1 MDIQS
6 LFNLNGRVAVVTG
19 GSRGIGKMIV
29 EGYLKAGAARV
40 YISAR
45 KVDQIEETV
54 AEFGNQVIGLP
65 CDLSTVDG
73 CLSLAAQIAE
83 REEKVDILV
92 NNAGAGGKIVP
103 VGEQTDASIVDTIFT
118 NLIGPM
124 LGSRRIIPGMISRGD
139 GVIVNISSACSF
151 KSWPGWSIYSA
162 AKAGLE
168 QFARGL
174 YVELRPHGIRVS
186 TIIPAWGATEFTK
199 AADLPGHPAGDP
211 EIAKQCIQPSEM
223 GQTVLNIC
231 TQPKHLAVLEL
242 TLLPLVQEICP
253 L

>member
-1 MDIQS
+1 MTNNEKKPLQGIVS
-6 LFNLNGRVAVVTG
+6 LVTG
-19 GSRGIGKMIV
+19 GTKGWGLGI
-29 EGYLKAGAARV
+29 AGALKQAGADVWVTGRDPEAVREAQTSHGLQGIAADVSKGEDWDRV
-40 YISAR
+40 VAA
-45 KVDQIEETV
+45 IEKASGPV
-54 AEFGNQVIGLP
+54 G
-65 CDLSTVDG
+65 
-73 CLSLAAQIAE
+73 
-83 REEKVDILV
+83 ILI

-103 VGEQTDASIVDTIFT
+103 VGEQTDASILDTIAT

-151 KSWPGWSIYSA
+151 ESWPGWSIYSA

-186 TIIPAWGATEFTK
+186 TIIPAWGATCFTK

-223 GQTVLNIC
+223 GQTVVNIC
-231 TQPKHLAVLEL
+231 TQPKHLAILEL

>member
-1 MDIQS
+1 MNLTKNAEKPLQGVVS
-6 LFNLNGRVAVVTG
+6 LVTG
-19 GSRGIGKMIV
+19 GTKGWGLGIADA
-29 EGYLKAGAARV
+29 LKQAGAVVWVTGRDEAAVHQAQTVHGLQGIAADVSKVEDWDRV
-40 YISAR
+40 VAT
-45 KVDQIEETV
+45 IEKES
-54 AEFGNQVIGLP
+54 GPIG
-65 CDLSTVDG
+65 
-73 CLSLAAQIAE
+73 
-83 REEKVDILV
+83 ILV

-211 EIAKQCIQPSEM
+211 EIAKQCIQPAEM

>member
-1 MDIQS
+1 MNLTNNAEKPLQGVVS
-6 LFNLNGRVAVVTG
+6 LVTG
-19 GSRGIGKMIV
+19 GTKGWGLGIADA
-29 EGYLKAGAARV
+29 LKQAGAAVWVTGRDEAAVHQAQTVHGLQGIAADVSKVEDWDRV
-40 YISAR
+40 VAT
-45 KVDQIEETV
+45 IEKES
-54 AEFGNQVIGLP
+54 GPIG
-65 CDLSTVDG
+65 
-73 CLSLAAQIAE
+73 
-83 REEKVDILV
+83 ILV

>member
-1 MDIQS
+1 MNLTNNAEKPLQGVVS
-6 LFNLNGRVAVVTG
+6 LVTG
-19 GSRGIGKMIV
+19 GTKGWGLGIA
-29 EGYLKAGAARV
+29 YALKQAGAVVWVTGRDEAAVHQAQTVHGLQGIAADVSKAEDWDRV
-40 YISAR
+40 VAA
-45 KVDQIEETV
+45 IEKES
-54 AEFGNQVIGLP
+54 GPIG
-65 CDLSTVDG
+65 
-73 CLSLAAQIAE
+73 
-83 REEKVDILV
+83 ILV

>member
-1 MDIQS
+1 MNLTNNAEKPLQGVVS
-6 LFNLNGRVAVVTG
+6 LVTG
-19 GSRGIGKMIV
+19 GTKGWGLGIADA
-29 EGYLKAGAARV
+29 LKQAGAVVWVTGRDEAAVHQAQTVHGLQGIAADVSKVEDWDRV
-40 YISAR
+40 VAT
-45 KVDQIEETV
+45 IEKES
-54 AEFGNQVIGLP
+54 GPIG
-65 CDLSTVDG
+65 
-73 CLSLAAQIAE
+73 
-83 REEKVDILV
+83 ILV